1 MVDNMPDGIECGE
14 EYFNPPAEII
24 EEPKIDEVTQFIV
37 AQSLYKAIAE
47 KVKTGKT
54 ENMRG
59 RIDAH
64 FTELWE
70 RTRAMGAPAKSF
82 DLEVNGQ
89 KVGTYSITTAKAE
102 PEHDEKRIVTTDEKA
117 LLRWCMEHGCV
128 QIDRAKVDDWI
139 AYTGELPD
147 GMGTEVVHVD
157 AKPARIS
164 RTTVRIPDPFEALYA
179 LGEGNLEQSVL
190 ELMEGG
196 N

>member
-1 MVDNMPDGIECGE
+1 MSIQEQIERL
-14 EYFNPPAEII
+14 AI
-24 EEPKIDEVTQFIV
+24 EQAV
-37 AQSLYKAIAE
+37 YKAIGAD
-47 KVKTGKT
+47 VAT
-54 ENMRG
+54 N
-59 RIDAH
+59 DPDN
-64 FTELWE
+64 L
-70 RTRAMGAPAKSF
+70 RA
-82 DLEVNGQ
+82 EVNQHYYSLYEQTGATGFEVRLRGQ